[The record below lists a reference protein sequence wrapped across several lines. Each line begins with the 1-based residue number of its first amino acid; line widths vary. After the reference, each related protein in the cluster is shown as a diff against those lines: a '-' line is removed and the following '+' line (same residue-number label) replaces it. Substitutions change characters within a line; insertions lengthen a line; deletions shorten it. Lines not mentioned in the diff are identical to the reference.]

1 MLYEFLA
8 ANRADLIERC
18 RFKVAQRPQ
27 NRTSDAALEH
37 GIPHFLDQIIKT
49 LQVERTPDPMA
60 SRKVSGPAG
69 GGKPFFSVIGE
80 TATRHGRELL
90 QHGYTIDQVVH
101 DYGDLC
107 QAIMDL
113 AGERNTPFEIEE
125 YGTLNRCLDNA
136 IADAVTEFS
145 QQHDTVVTKHAVQAL
160 NEQLA
165 FLAHELR
172 NHIHSAML
180 AFATMKSGTVGTTGS
195 TGAILELSLIALRS
209 LVDRALADVRV
220 TAGMP
225 ARRELIPLAKFIG
238 QLKVSATLE
247 ANTRGCIFTVSDVD
261 PTLAIVGDRD
271 LLLSAVGNLLQ
282 NAFKF
287 TKTHTDVSLHAYA
300 AADRIL
306 LDVEDHCGGLEPDLA
321 ENMFKPFT
329 QGSADRSGLGLGL
342 AIARRSAE
350 ACNGTLRVRDVPGSG
365 CIFSIDL
372 PRYALPEQATQRNM
386 PEQATRHNTSVEPVR
401 GNGASRTR
409 MPRILVV
416 DDSNSRLAV
425 TSLLECEG
433 YEVASAA
440 DGYQALALQKHF
452 LSDVLITD
460 IFMPE
465 KDGLELIH
473 TFRKNYPGTRIL
485 AMSGALSN
493 HVDYLLA
500 SLEIGADYVL
510 RKPFDAATLK
520 AALEKVAGP

>member
-8 ANRADLIERC
+8 ANRAELIDRC
-18 RFKVAQRPQ
+18 ILKVAQRPLHI
-27 NRTSDAALEH
+27 TTKAAPEH

-49 LQVERTPDPMA
+49 LQLERTPDPMA

-69 GGKPFFSVIGE
+69 GAKPFFSEIGE

-113 AGERNTPFEIEE
+113 AGERNTPFEIQE

-136 IADAVTEFS
+136 IADAVTEFA
-145 QQHDTVVTKHAVQAL
+145 QQHDTVLADNAVQAL

-172 NHIHSAML
+172 NYIHSAML
-180 AFATMKSGTVGTTGS
+180 ALTAIQSGTVGATGS
-195 TGAILELSLIALRS
+195 TGAVLERSLIALRD
-209 LVDRALADVRV
+209 LVDRALANVRV

-225 ARRELIPLAKFIG
+225 PRRELISVAELVG

-247 ANTRGCIFTVSDVD
+247 ARERRCIFTVSDVD
-261 PTLAIVGDRD
+261 PTLAVVADRD

-287 TKTHTDVSLHAYA
+287 TKNHTDVSLHAYA
-300 AADRIL
+300 AADRIVF
-306 LDVEDHCGGLEPDLA
+306 DVEDHCGGFPPGLA

-329 QGSADRSGLGLGL
+329 QGGADRSGLGLGL
-342 AIARRSAE
+342 AIARRSLD
-350 ACNGTLRVRDVPGSG
+350 ACNGTLDVRDVPGSG
-365 CIFSIDL
+365 CVFTIDL
-372 PRYALPEQATQRNM
+372 PRYAFPEQASQHSAPT
-386 PEQATRHNTSVEPVR
+386 EPVCHS
-401 GNGASRTR
+401 GASQAR

-416 DDSNSRLAV
+416 DDGDSRLAV
-425 TSLLECEG
+425 TSVLECDG
-433 YEVASAA
+433 YVVASAA
-440 DGYQALALQKHF
+440 NGHDALQLQEEF

-465 KDGLELIH
+465 IDGMELIRAFH
-473 TFRKNYPGTRIL
+473 KNYPKTRIL
-485 AMSGALSN
+485 AMSGALPN
-493 HVDYLLA
+493 RVDHLLL
-500 SLEIGADYVL
+500 SLEIGADRVL
-510 RKPFDAATLK
+510 RKPFDAAALK
-520 AALEKVAGP
+520 AVLTEMLAVDEVQV

>member
-1 MLYEFLA
+1 M
-8 ANRADLIERC
+8 
-18 RFKVAQRPQ
+18 
-27 NRTSDAALEH
+27 LEH

-49 LQVERTPDPMA
+49 LQVEQTPDPMA
-60 SRKVSGPAG
+60 SRKVSGPSG
-69 GGKPFFSVIGE
+69 GAKPSFSEIGE
-80 TATRHGRELL
+80 TATLHGRELL
-90 QHGYTIDQVVH
+90 QHGFTIDQVVH

-113 AGERNTPFEIEE
+113 ASDRGESFKAEE

-136 IADAVTEFS
+136 IADAVTEFA
-145 QQHDTVVTKHAVQAL
+145 QQHDTVLTKNAVQAL

-172 NHIHSAML
+172 NHIHTAML
-180 AFATMKSGTVGTTGS
+180 ALTAVKSGTVAA
-195 TGAILELSLIALRS
+195 TGATTAVLERSLIALRS

-225 ARRELIPLAKFIG
+225 VRRDLISVAEFIR
-238 QLKVSATLE
+238 QVKISATLE
-247 ANTRGCIFTVSDVD
+247 ARARGCTLTVSDVD
-261 PTLAIVGDRD
+261 PTLAVVADRD
-271 LLLSAVGNLLQ
+271 LLFSAVSNLLQ

-287 TKTHTDVSLHAYA
+287 TKKHTDVSLHAYA

-306 LDVEDHCGGLEPDLA
+306 FEVEDHCGGLPPGLA

-329 QGSADRSGLGLGL
+329 QGGADRSGLGLGL
-342 AIARRSAE
+342 AIARRSLE
-350 ACNGTLRVRDVPGSG
+350 ACNGTLRVRDAPGSG
-365 CIFSIDL
+365 CVFSIDL
-372 PRYALPEQATQRNM
+372 PRYELPEQATQRS
-386 PEQATRHNTSVEPVR
+386 RPVCHS
-401 GNGASRTR
+401 GASRAR

-416 DDSNSRLAV
+416 DDGYSRLAV
-425 TSLLECEG
+425 TSILERDG

-440 DGYQALALQKHF
+440 NGYEALDLQKQF

-465 KDGLELIH
+465 KDGLELIRA
-473 TFRKNYPGTRIL
+473 FRKNYPKTRIL
-485 AMSGALSN
+485 AMSGAPPN
-493 HVDYLLA
+493 RVDYLLT

-520 AALEKVAGP
+520 ATLKEVLGTAEAQP